1 MNVKNSLKTDKALKP
16 RQIAFWFIAF
26 LPVTKL
32 ATMQKTAA
40 AFANEDLWISVLL
53 NILLDLV
60 SIAVLIKTN
69 DLYGKSF
76 YTILEDFGGTVFA
89 KTVLGFYFL
98 FFIAKAF
105 PSLIETSVFVQ
116 NTLYETSPTAFSFVP
131 FFITATYICSM
142 KLRAIG
148 RVSDVVWLLTL
159 IGVTVIIILSFE
171 SADFYSVLPIGAN
184 GINILIAAKKISPW
198 FSDSAY
204 FLFLIGKYN
213 DEKRSSTKILSG
225 FAVASFITLFFSVT
239 FYAVFEGLSGS
250 ELFPLAEISKFS
262 SVINAIGRFDYF
274 GIFLITFSTV
284 IATSIPIFFA
294 ARLLKKITE
303 IKKTWISVLPCVII
317 EFIAVIILKDYYEPV
332 IEFIHEKLWIWFI
345 LLGNG
350 IPLTL
355 PLLAKIPLLKK
366 EKNEQRHDGNKLE
379 TRSG

>member
-284 IATSIPIFFA
+284 IAT
-294 ARLLKKITE
+294 
-303 IKKTWISVLPCVII
+303 
-317 EFIAVIILKDYYEPV
+317 
-332 IEFIHEKLWIWFI
+332 
-345 LLGNG
+345 
-350 IPLTL
+350 
-355 PLLAKIPLLKK
+355 
-366 EKNEQRHDGNKLE
+366 
-379 TRSG
+379 